1 MAAAEALLSSNFNEL
16 IFLLL
21 TAFVGERETSGF
33 AVAEA
38 MAARCTHQ
46 FLRGLVHFIADVSWN
61 GRAPPGFYWQGRPS
75 SFFSLLI
82 GDSHVY
88 R

>member
-16 IFLLL
+16 IFLLR

-33 AVAEA
+33 AVAP
-38 MAARCTHQ
+38 RCTHQ

-61 GRAPPGFYWQGRPS
+61 GRALPGFYWQGRPS
-75 SFFSLLI
+75 SFLSVLI
-82 GDSHVY
+82 EDSHVY